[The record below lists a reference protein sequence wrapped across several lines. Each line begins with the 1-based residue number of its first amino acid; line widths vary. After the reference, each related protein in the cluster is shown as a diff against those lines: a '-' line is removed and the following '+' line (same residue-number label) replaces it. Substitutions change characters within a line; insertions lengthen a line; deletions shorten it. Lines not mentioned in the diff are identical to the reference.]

1 MEEGPPMTLTSLRLH
16 LPALPAGLAWG
27 KAVREFFAYHGVWA
41 VGVRLL
47 RKLSIRTKVLIVMG
61 ITAAPLLPLSWH
73 MVTTQNALV
82 AGTTQRLAGLRMAGA
97 ASTLTSQMNALVLL
111 EDAGQPMAEGTLDGP
126 YAGLRAAYAEAREA
140 GLPVQQAWE
149 RGRQAVERAVTARG
163 LSTPGRRE
171 LNALAIIALAD
182 LRTVVVAAA
191 DTGNSTTA
199 PLHDAASL
207 VVEELPGLMQSLGSL
222 RAGVRQQI
230 ALDSRAG
237 ERERHGAQMNVAAA
251 LADTRRMTHLTETR
265 LRSLKRDHVDVQE
278 ELAAMQAY
286 LALVRTQLLAQDTS
300 ADPAALESAYAA
312 ARKEGHGLR
321 MQQYARAERALES
334 QLTGARQLRA
344 WVFAALLASGATSAY
359 LLYCFFLVMRGGL
372 VQLNLQMNR
381 MSQGDLSARLSPL
394 GVDEVAATM
403 HAMTAALVR
412 LSDLMASVRLGVG
425 AVTQA
430 SQQVAL
436 GNAEMSSRDHATAQ
450 GLNTV
455 VEGVARYAAQL
466 QDCGRQVES
475 VVATVQALRLES
487 ARNRKQ
493 MQRLRERMTALRG
506 KSREIGE
513 IVMLIDNIAFRTN
526 ILALNASVEAS
537 KAGEAGR
544 GFAVVA
550 QEVRSLALRGAES
563 ARRIGD
569 IVARSTEDIEFS
581 GALADETGKAL
592 ALADGYVDQIH
603 VAMDDVAGLTR
614 NGEKDSTVI
623 LEQLKGIKDG
633 TEQNLR
639 LVEQLATASDAL
651 RSQGERLAHKVGQFR
666 LS

>member
-1 MEEGPPMTLTSLRLH
+1 MSLTSLH

-27 KAVREFFAYHGVWA
+27 RAVREFFAYHGVWA

-73 MVTTQNALV
+73 MVDTQNALV
-82 AGTTQRLAGLRMAGA
+82 AGTTQRLAGLRLAGA
-97 ASTLTSQMNALVLL
+97 ASNLASQMNALGLMAG
-111 EDAGQPMAEGTLDGP
+111 AGQPMPEGTLDAP
-126 YAGLRAAYAEAREA
+126 YARLQATYAEAREA

-149 RGRQAVERAVTARG
+149 RGRQAVERAVKARG
-163 LSTPGRRE
+163 LSASGRSE
-171 LNALAIIALAD
+171 LNSLAVLALVDMRSAIATVAD
-182 LRTVVVAAA
+182 AANVA
-191 DTGNSTTA
+191 TA
-199 PLHDAASL
+199 PQHDAASL
-207 VVEELPGLMQSLGSL
+207 VVDEMPGLALSLASL
-222 RAGVRQQI
+222 RGVVQQFL
-230 ALDSRAG
+230 ALDGRAG
-237 ERERHGAQMNVAAA
+237 ERERHVVQMAVAAA
-251 LADTRRMTHLTETR
+251 AADTRRMTQLTELR
-265 LRSLKRDHVDVQE
+265 LRALKRGNAATQDD
-278 ELAAMQAY
+278 LPAMQAY
-286 LALVRTQLLAQDTS
+286 LALVRTQLLALEGSPD
-300 ADPAALESAYAA
+300 AAALGAAHAA
-312 ARKEGHGLR
+312 ARKEAHDLR
-321 MQQYARAERALES
+321 EEHYVRAEQALQA
-334 QLTGARQLRA
+334 QLAGGRQLRA
-344 WVFAALLASGATSAY
+344 WVFGALLVSGATSAY

-466 QDCGRQVES
+466 QDCGRQVET

-592 ALADGYVDQIH
+592 ALADGHVDQIH
-603 VAMDDVAGLTR
+603 VAMDDVAELTR
-614 NGEKDSTVI
+614 NGEKDSAAI

-633 TEQNLR
+633 TEKNLR